1 MTKRSIGALAAVSL
15 SALAAPVLLAAP
27 ASANIDSIKV
37 EGAQAGADCTVA
49 ATACTI
55 SAKVSGTDATA
66 PVTVSVDGAII
77 AQGVTPSGGTASAQ
91 WKPAAN
97 AKYTVTITQGSYT
110 SSVSVNVPGRAE
122 SSTGIPSGVGDL
134 VKLLTG
140 SAG

>member
-1 MTKRSIGALAAVSL
+1 VTKRSIGALAAVGL
-15 SALAAPVLLAAP
+15 SALAASVLLAAP

-37 EGAQAGADCTVA
+37 EGAVVGKDCTVA

-55 SAKVSGTDATA
+55 SATVSGTDATA

-77 AQGVTPSGGTASAQ
+77 AQGVTPSGGTASVQ
-91 WKPAAN
+91 WKPAA
-97 AKYTVTITQGSYT
+97 QGKYT
-110 SSVSVNVPGRAE
+110 SSVTVNVPGRAE